1 VKLAKNLLFSVG
13 IIVATLGC
21 LDTARAQPNPL
32 VASPQQLTFYAETG
46 VTTPP
51 QTILISSSSG
61 TANVNV
67 AAISDANWLTVTP
80 LAGSTPLLLTVSIGA
95 GAPTSGVDVGF
106 VNVTSG
112 STTLSV
118 PVTLN
123 ANFTGPSRPI
133 TANPN
138 SLSFVFPSGTSAAA
152 SQSVTLSSSS
162 PSVAN
167 FTATPTTSTGTS
179 WLSVSPTAGSL
190 PTTLLVTVNPATLGS
205 NPGTFNAAVAINAPG
220 TNGISIPILVTTQGV
235 PSISVSPTQLSFGYQ
250 LGTAAPPAET
260 LTIGSST
267 GANVSFSATATD
279 DSCGN
284 WIVVNQSSGA
294 TPSTLSVQVNT
305 SGLTAGTCT
314 GSIDIAAP
322 GASNAN
328 TQVQVSLLVS
338 TLPLIQVPTTG
349 PAFSY
354 QIGGAIPG
362 PQNVQVTSSTPG
374 ISIATSISPAKEGSN
389 FALLTPAT
397 GTTPQSLTLTLD
409 PTVLQNLG
417 PGTYT
422 EIVSIT
428 SADAGNSPQ
437 TFPVTLTVSS
447 NPALT
452 ANVQSLNFNYQV
464 GQTAP
469 SNQTL
474 TITSSG
480 APLNY
485 QVTTSTTN
493 CTGFLRAT
501 PAGGGTFGS
510 QDLVVVSV
518 NPQGIPTQVCS
529 GDVTVTA
536 VGSTAPPLVI
546 PVTLNV
552 STTPLLNV
560 SLPAIN
566 VTALAG
572 AAASIQTVSVTSTS
586 NSALAFSA
594 IASTNPAGLT
604 WLAVTPN
611 TGNTPSNL
619 QVTINPANLGVGTY
633 TGAIS
638 VSSSVLGIP
647 AQTIPVTLNIV
658 ASTAVASSPSLTFTQ
673 ALAGTAPASQTVQIA
688 GVPSGTT
695 IGAVSTVLSGSSAWL
710 TTTVS
715 GNTVTVTANGPQL
728 AEGTY
733 SGVVTVII
741 PGAGGSPL
749 YIPVTLNVTPATSAI
764 ALSATSL
771 SFNVLAG
778 SVSVPGTQS
787 VQVTSTTGASV
798 PFTATFI
805 PSGGESFLTVTP
817 TSGSTPGTISLSVN
831 TAVSSTLAAGSY
843 PGEVQVAS
851 GTGAVQT
858 LNVTLIVN
866 PVGTPV
872 VLSIASGASLQPGAV
887 SPGDIVSIFGD
898 SIGPATPPT
907 GTSFT
912 PTASGTV
919 STTLAGVTVT
929 FNGVPAP
936 LLFVDE
942 GQINAIVPYQVAG
955 QTNVPVVVENGTT
968 SSATFTVPVAPVAPA
983 IFSLA
988 ENGSGQGAILNSN
1001 ATVNGTS
1008 NPAAP
1013 GSIISIY
1020 ATGEGQ
1026 LVPAGTTGCIT
1037 GGSLPLPKPVAA
1049 VSVTIGGQ
1057 PATSIAYAGEA
1068 PGLVCGVIQINA
1080 TIPSD
1085 VGAGPQPVVLT
1096 IGAASNNGQSIT
1108 VAVK

>member
-1 VKLAKNLLFSVG
+1 VKFAKNPLFYVG

-21 LDTARAQPNPL
+21 LGTARAQSNPL
-32 VASPQQLTFYAETG
+32 VANPQQLTFYTQTG

-51 QTILISSSSG
+51 QTILISASE
-61 TANVNV
+61 TTNVNV
-67 AAISDANWLTVTP
+67 AAISDTNWLVVAP
-80 LAGSTPLLLTVSIGA
+80 QAGSTPVVLTVSIGA

-133 TANPN
+133 SANPN

-162 PSVAN
+162 PSVTN
-167 FTATPTTSTGTS
+167 FTATTTTSTGTS
-179 WLSVSPTAGSL
+179 WLSVSPTAGSF

-205 NPGTFNAAVAINAPG
+205 NPGTFDAAVAINAPG

-235 PSISVSPTQLSFGYQ
+235 PSLSVSPTKLSFGYQ
-250 LGTAAPPAET
+250 LGTAVLPAET
-260 LTIGSST
+260 LTINSST
-267 GANVSFSATATD
+267 GANVGFTATATD
-279 DSCGN
+279 YSCGN
-284 WIVVNQSSGA
+284 WIVLPQSSGA
-294 TPSTLSVQVNT
+294 TPSTLSVQVDT

-314 GSIDIAAP
+314 GTIDISAP
-322 GASNAN
+322 GASNAS

-349 PAFSY
+349 PAFAY

-362 PQNVQVTSSTPG
+362 PQNVQVTSSTAG
-374 ISIATSISPAKEGSN
+374 ISIATSITPAAEGSN

-428 SADAGNSPQ
+428 SADAGDSPQ

-452 ANVQSLNFNYQV
+452 ANAQSLNFNYQV

-474 TITSSG
+474 TIASSG

-485 QVTTSTTN
+485 QVSANTTN
-493 CTGFLRAT
+493 CAGFLKAT
-501 PAGGGTFGS
+501 PASGSTFGS
-510 QDLVVVSV
+510 QNLVVVSV
-518 NPQGIPTQVCS
+518 TPQGIPTQLCS
-529 GDVTVTA
+529 GNVTLTPI
-536 VGSTAPPLVI
+536 GSTAAPLVI

-560 SLPAIN
+560 SQPAIN

-572 AAASIQTVSVTSTS
+572 AAATIQTVSVTSTS
-586 NSALAFSA
+586 NTALGFSA
-594 IASTNPAGLT
+594 TASTNPVGLT

-633 TGAIS
+633 TGSIT

-647 AQTIPVTLNIV
+647 GQTIPVTLTIV

-688 GVPSGTT
+688 GVPSGAT
-695 IGAVSTVLSGSSAWL
+695 IGAISTVLSGSATWLSAS
-710 TTTVS
+710 VS
-715 GNTVTVTANGPQL
+715 GNAVTVTANGSQL
-728 AEGTY
+728 GEGTY

-749 YIPVTLNVTPATSAI
+749 YIPVTLNVTPATSVI
-764 ALSATSL
+764 ALSATTS
-771 SFNVLAG
+771 SFNVVAG
-778 SVSVPGTQS
+778 SASVPGTQS

-798 PFTATFI
+798 PFTAEFV
-805 PSGGESFLTVTP
+805 PSSGGNFLTVTP
-817 TSGSTPGTISLSVN
+817 TSGNTPATISLSVN
-831 TAVSSTLAAGSY
+831 SAVSSTLAAGNYS
-843 PGEVQVAS
+843 GVVQVAS

-858 LNVTLIVN
+858 VSVTLIVN

-898 SIGPATPPT
+898 SIGPTTPAT

-912 PTASGTV
+912 VTASGTV
-919 STTLAGVTVT
+919 PTTIAGVTVT

-936 LLFVDE
+936 LLFVAE

-955 QTNVPVVVENGTT
+955 QTNVQVVVENGTA
-968 SSATFTVPVAPVAPA
+968 SSATFTVPVAAVAPA

-988 ENGSGQGAILNSN
+988 FNGSGQGAILNSN
-1001 ATVNGTS
+1001 ATVNGSS

-1037 GGSLPLPKPVAA
+1037 GGTLPLPKPVAA

-1057 PATSIAYAGEA
+1057 PAPSIEYAGEA

-1080 TIPSD
+1080 TIPSSI
-1085 VGAGPQPVVLT
+1085 GAGPQPVVLT
-1096 IGAASNNGQSIT
+1096 IGAASNTGQAIT